1 VADDQHLILAIQ
13 ISDQALDELVEWDPS
28 DREGFIR
35 RATEAIV
42 RINQLKSAGK
52 REKSL

>member
-28 DREGFIR
+28 DRMGFIR

-42 RINQLKSAGK
+42 MINQLKAAGK
-52 REKSL
+52 KEKSL